1 MFDIEKARQAEELAA
16 QCLSDLCHARR
27 RWEMHIPLQSDDP
40 DVLLGDALGQL
51 RGAIKE
57 VEQQRQLAEAAEK
70 RLVQAEWGDVGFC
83 PHCHADELRSSD
95 DEYNDEQHLYVT
107 VYRCGACGAMWAGDI
122 KQGIDLAKQLAAATA
137 RAEAAEGEASSA
149 METTKLTQEKLHDA
163 LNSIQGLTRERDEAL
178 DIAERTH
185 TDMHAV
191 RSELERQRQRADAV
205 EWEADGQCGHCG
217 EDAVRVSI
225 DTAGYPH
232 EVYAVRYCPVC
243 HSAWVR
249 EEPVNPDA
257 SQM

>member
-95 DEYNDEQHLYVT
+95 DEYNDEQHLYVN

-137 RAEAAEGEASSA
+137 RAEAAEAKLALVPAYADYYASVVA
-149 METTKLTQEKLHDA
+149 QGDA
-163 LNSIQGLTRERDEAL
+163 PYTFDEWRNGANRELNPYA
-178 DIAERTH
+178 TH
-185 TDMHAV
+185 
-191 RSELERQRQRADAV
+191 
-205 EWEADGQCGHCG
+205 
-217 EDAVRVSI
+217 
-225 DTAGYPH
+225 P
-232 EVYAVRYCPVC
+232 
-243 HSAWVR
+243 
-249 EEPVNPDA
+249 
-257 SQM
+257 